1 MNISVPDDRW
11 IVFNAEPN
19 ADSYKGF
26 KLLEPMRTRPGQ
38 AQLSFSNG
46 DESFTVNES
55 SIEDAFIKAFD
66 IIDTISDQ

>member
-11 IVFNAEPN
+11 VIFNAEPN

-26 KLLEPMRTRPGQ
+26 KLLEPVRTKPGK
-38 AQLSFSNG
+38 AQLSFSN
-46 DESFTVNES
+46 DYESFTVYES

-66 IIDTISDQ
+66 IIDTISD